1 MTDII
6 RVTVTF
12 VLSNYSLS
20 FFVLGLIVSLAA
32 IFRTRHL
39 IDRREIVEKLISW
52 YIFFSIGLGNF
63 YNFVIHAFF
72 GDVAAS
78 LSAGPTAH
86 FNLKSAW
93 RASALLLSA
102 SWPPSEVSTFVLRP
116 SLGPEFSCSVPPAGH
131 VRQMVIAHNFAPG
144 NAGVVFGTDIFIP
157 LFGFLL
163 LYLQC
168 RNSKSRQID
177 THRCCMRQGAHL
189 SCRVA
194 QLRALRWRLSHAC
207 YALPL
212 TVADTPGGI
221 R

>member
-72 GDVAAS
+72 GDVAARFIGWTDS
-78 LSAGPTAH
+78 P
-86 FNLKSAW
+86 FQF
-93 RASALLLSA
+93 
-102 SWPPSEVSTFVLRP
+102 EVGMA
-116 SLGPEFSCSVPPAGH
+116 SLG
-131 VRQMVIAHNFAPG
+131 FA
-144 NAGVVFGTDIFIP
+144 AV
-157 LFGFLL
+157 GFLAAFGSFDLRLAAIIGPGIFL
-163 LYLQC
+163 LGAA
-168 RNSKSRQID
+168 RRSRAPD
-177 THRCCMRQGAHL
+177 GHR
-189 SCRVA
+189 
-194 QLRALRWRLSHAC
+194 
-207 YALPL
+207 P
-212 TVADTPGGI
+212 
-221 R
+221 